1 MIEIIKEWTMTMCV
15 TAVAGALA
23 GMTAP
28 KAGVGKIFKITLST
42 FFLCCMIMPF
52 FSARD
57 TISFDFSNSG
67 TDYQVSDDEIDEMLR
82 EQTLFNAKNIIE
94 SDLNEY
100 IEEKTD
106 FSPLKIDVIM
116 NTEDESEIYI
126 SEVTLT
132 VSEQSYAGIKSIE
145 NDIKEDFQID
155 VLNIKTV

>member
-106 FSPLKIDVIM
+106 FSAQLARARFGGRSDRFTDSDGERGVGYLK
-116 NTEDESEIYI
+116 TETCDQLC
-126 SEVTLT
+126 VGKFCL
-132 VSEQSYAGIKSIE
+132 
-145 NDIKEDFQID
+145 
-155 VLNIKTV
+155 